1 MIVAREILML
11 CSKERMEFLDITKQ
25 IHDVVERPLISDGIV
40 LVSSLHTTAALFVTE
55 FRDALAAPV
64 LPQCLLLIRAEHIDI
79 IDVDLLPGCVRTQD
93 E

>member
-1 MIVAREILML
+1 MVRAPLVLR
-11 CSKERMEFLDITKQ
+11 SKQRMEFFDMTEPVRDAAQK
-25 IHDVVERPLISDGIV
+25 HLISDGIV
-40 LVSSLHTTAALFVTE
+40 LANSLHTTVALFVTE